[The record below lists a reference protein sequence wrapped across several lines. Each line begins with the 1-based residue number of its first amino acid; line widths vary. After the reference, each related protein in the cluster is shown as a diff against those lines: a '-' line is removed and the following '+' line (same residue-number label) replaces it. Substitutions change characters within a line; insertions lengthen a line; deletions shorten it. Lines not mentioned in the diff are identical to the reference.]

1 MSLSKQQNEPFG
13 KAIEAYHNE
22 AFDIGFYSYFKN
34 LQNNKISQLLNSK
47 ERKVAFETISYRQ
60 INSWEQQGLLNGNRE
75 GREWRRFSIM
85 DALWVKII
93 DELRTFG
100 VSWERIKVAKESLS
114 FESERCGVEMPLL
127 EFYTAFAIGC
137 TMPVLLLIFK
147 DGISVPCSATQ
158 YKVAKELVGI
168 TNHIQLSL
176 NELLQGMFP
185 EVDLKPNQKAEMQ
198 IDVDEMELL
207 AFLRVG
213 SFEKVEIFYQ
223 DGKMRTV
230 EGMQRIN
237 VNALVS
243 DVMKE
248 HKYQKIEVV
257 MDDGKKVSI
266 RRTIKKKINKK
277 G

>member
-1 MSLSKQQNEPFG
+1 MSLSKQHNEPPG

-22 AFDIGFYSYFKN
+22 AFDIGFYNYFKN
-34 LQNNKISQLLNSK
+34 LEDNKISQLLNSK
-47 ERKVAFETISYRQ
+47 ERKVTFETISYRQ
-60 INSWEQQGLLNGNRE
+60 LNSWEQQGLLNGNRE

-100 VSWERIKVAKESLS
+100 MSWERIKVAKESLS

-127 EFYTAFAIGC
+127 EFYTAFAIGAK
-137 TMPVLLLIFK
+137 MSVQLLIFK

-158 YKVAKELVGI
+158 YKVAKEIGGI
-168 TNHIQLSL
+168 ANHIQLSL
-176 NELLQGMFP
+176 NDLLQGMFP
-185 EVDLKPNQKAEMQ
+185 DVDMKPHQKAEMP

-213 SFEKVEIFYQ
+213 TFEKVEIFYH

-230 EGMQRIN
+230 EGMQRID
-237 VNALVS
+237 VSALVS
-243 DVMKE
+243 DVIKE

-257 MDDGKKVSI
+257 VDDGKKVSI
-266 RRTIKKKINKK
+266 RRTIKKQINKK